1 MHEDLISSV
10 GLHHTMT
17 LEVKQRE
24 RKKGASNKQQTARKK
39 ERQFIEEKPWKAAE
53 VKHTDGLAAPDKQ
66 RETGGGAQTRRSD
79 GRFA

>member
-1 MHEDLISSV
+1 MLSRWDGDKHWVYSKCLRLRKLMFFSIYALGSLPLMHDDLISSV

-39 ERQFIEEKPWKAAE
+39 ER
-53 VKHTDGLAAPDKQ
+53 
-66 RETGGGAQTRRSD
+66 
-79 GRFA
+79 